1 MATNESL
8 TWFPV
13 NLTDKA
19 AAKAYEAFQEAN
31 KAARAKREAL
41 EAILKPKA
49 QAKAPEG
56 HEPVFSYRFGKISVA
71 FRPKAEKAAGGS
83 KASEGIAL

>member
-1 MATNESL
+1 MATNSNL

-13 NLTDKA
+13 SLSDKA
-19 AAKAYEAFQEAN
+19 AQKAYEAFQEAN
-31 KAARAKREAL
+31 KAARGKREAL

-49 QAKAPEG
+49 AVMAPEG

-71 FRPKAEKAAGGS
+71 FREKGAEKAAS
-83 KASEGIAL
+83 KASDGLTI